1 MIFIPFNLTFLLM
14 AILDLYLLAV
24 TVRWIGVAASE
35 NRTPTGQF
43 ARFCNA
49 VEVPV
54 RYVERAITR
63 IYRRAAPVWLAWL
76 VVLLPI
82 LVTRQ
87 LLAGMVF
94 RSMTPLGD

>member
-14 AILDLYLLAV
+14 AILDLYLLAIAI
-24 TVRWIGVAASE
+24 RWIGVVVSE
-35 NRTPTGQF
+35 SRTPTGQF

-54 RYVERAITR
+54 RYVAGAITR
-63 IYRRAAPVWLAWL
+63 IHHRAPPAWLACL

-87 LLAGMVF
+87 LLSGMVF
-94 RSMTPLGD
+94 RFMTPA

>member
-14 AILDLYLLAV
+14 AILDLYLLAIA
-24 TVRWIGVAASE
+24 VRCIGVMAAGS
-35 NRTPTGQF
+35 RTPTGQF

-54 RYVERAITR
+54 RYVEGAITR
-63 IYRRAAPVWLAWL
+63 IYHRAPPAWLAWL
-76 VVLLPI
+76 VVLLPTFVI
-82 LVTRQ
+82 RQ

-94 RSMTPLGD
+94 FATPA